1 MQTRVSPKLVAL
13 VGLCG
18 VALAQAACNAEAPA
32 DEELATDS
40 TEQPI
45 IGNPD
50 QASTHPEAALV
61 DMVQGGRVVSHCSGA
76 LIAPRVVLT
85 AGHCIDRYSAW
96 VVTLPFAG
104 GQRANGVA
112 KENYDYLGNTGEF
125 VNPNQHDVG
134 LVILDRAL
142 SLSAFPEVASR
153 GSADGALA
161 VAVGRKRDGALSTTA
176 LYESDPFAIRSA
188 APNGSPYA
196 YRSERVIEPG
206 DSGGPVYASGTK
218 RIVAVNSGTGSTY
231 QVLART
237 DLLSAWIAEKVR
249 ANGGPGATTPSPT
262 PAPTPAPTGCN
273 ANEREPND
281 TFGAATALT
290 NGTTCGALSSASDQD
305 WFSFDVARAGDT
317 YKVGVTGSVSVALW
331 KKTASGYQSVATT
344 SAGTFHRVASSA
356 GTYVGVVYG
365 EAPAGYRVDVLR

>member
-1 MQTRVSPKLVAL
+1 MQTRVSPKVAAL
-13 VGLCG
+13 VGLFG
-18 VALAQAACNAEAPA
+18 FALSQAACSAEAPA
-32 DEELATDS
+32 EEEIETAS

-50 QASTHPEAALV
+50 PASSHPEAALV

-85 AGHCIDRYSAW
+85 AGHCIDRYAAW
-96 VVTLPFAG
+96 IVTLPFAG
-104 GQRANGVA
+104 GQRANGIA
-112 KENYDYLGNTGEF
+112 KENYDYIGNTGEF

-134 LVILDRAL
+134 LIVLDRAL
-142 SLSAFPEVASR
+142 TVSAFPEVASR
-153 GSADGALA
+153 AAADGALA
-161 VAVGRKRDGALSTTA
+161 FAVGRKRDGALSTTA

-196 YRSERVIEPG
+196 YRSDRVIEPG

-237 DLLSAWIAEKVR
+237 DLLATWIAEKVR
-249 ANGGPGATTPSPT
+249 ANGGSASGTPSPAPTPSPT
-262 PAPTPAPTGCN
+262 PSGCTT
-273 ANEREPND
+273 NEREPND
-281 TFGAATALT
+281 TFQAANPLG
-290 NGTTCGALSSASDQD
+290 NGKTCGALSSASDQD

-317 YKVGVTGSVSVALW
+317 YKVAVTGSVSVALW
-331 KKTASGYQSVATT
+331 KKTTSGYQSVATT

-365 EAPAGYRVDVLR
+365 SGATGYAVDVLR